1 MQPLTP
7 SCFPNPVAQLNV
19 PKPRSEGVDLSRMG
33 LGGSSAA
40 AGGTAPSS
48 AGGAYPP
55 APPAAPAAAAPQPP
69 PPAAAAAL
77 HPARSAAAPA
87 AAAPAAVAVPQPVP
101 GYQPGLREITEAAKL
116 TKSATSALQFEDV
129 NTAVRLLSEAI
140 GLLTQPQLK

>member
-1 MQPLTP
+1 MCATLTP
-7 SCFPNPVAQLNV
+7 PRFSNPVAQLNV
-19 PKPRSEGVDLSRMG
+19 PKPRSEGVDLSRIG
-33 LGGSSAA
+33 LGGSSTAT
-40 AGGTAPSS
+40 GSTAPSS

-55 APPAAPAAAAPQPP
+55 APPAAAAAPQPP
-69 PPAAAAAL
+69 PPAAAA
-77 HPARSAAAPA
+77 PTARTAAAPA

-140 GLLTQPQLK
+140 GLLTQPQRK